1 MFRADNF
8 SVVVLILLAFTI
20 IVIRVRLTKPLEN
33 TWPLIYWVLILFF
46 TVMRP
51 EETFNLAA
59 ILVGVVAGFLLRYEF
74 MNQLFIKLVR
84 YIEYIVWTYV
94 LLRGLSLCFA

>member
-8 SVVVLILLAFTI
+8 TVVVLVLMAFTI

-33 TWPLIYWVLILFF
+33 TWPLVYWVLILFF

-51 EETFNLAA
+51 EETFNLVL
-59 ILVGVVAGFLLRYEF
+59 ILAGVICGFLLRYEF
-74 MNQLFIKLVR
+74 MNSIFTRIIR

-94 LLRGLSLCFA
+94 LLRSMNLCMA

>member
-8 SVVVLILLAFTI
+8 SVVVLILMAFTI

-33 TWPLIYWVLILFF
+33 TWPLVYWVLILFF

-51 EETFNLAA
+51 EDTFNLAV
-59 ILVGVVAGFLLRYEF
+59 ILVGVVCGFLLRYEF
-74 MNQLFIKLVR
+74 MNHSFIRLVR
-84 YIEYIVWTYV
+84 YVEYVVWTYV
-94 LLRGLSLCFA
+94 LLRGMNLCMT

>member
-8 SVVVLILLAFTI
+8 SVVILILMAFTV

-51 EETFNLAA
+51 EDTCNLGAV
-59 ILVGVVAGFLLRYEF
+59 LVGVLCGFLLRYEF
-74 MNQLFIKLVR
+74 MNRFFIRLVR
-84 YIEYIVWTYV
+84 YIEYVVWTYV
-94 LLRGLSLCFA
+94 LLRSLNLVIV

>member
-8 SVVVLILLAFTI
+8 SVVILILMAFTV
-20 IVIRVRLTKPLEN
+20 IVIRVRIAKPLEN

-51 EETFNLAA
+51 EETYNLPVV
-59 ILVGVVAGFLLRYEF
+59 LVGVLCGFLLRYEF
-74 MNQLFIKLVR
+74 MNRFFIRLVR
-84 YIEYIVWTYV
+84 YVEYLVWTYV
-94 LLRGLSLCFA
+94 LLRSLNLVIV